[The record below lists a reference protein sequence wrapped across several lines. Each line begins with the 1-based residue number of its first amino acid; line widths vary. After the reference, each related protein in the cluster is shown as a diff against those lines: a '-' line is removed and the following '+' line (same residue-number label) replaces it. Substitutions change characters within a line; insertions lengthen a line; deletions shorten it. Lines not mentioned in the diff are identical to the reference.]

1 MNGQRG
7 LVPSNF
13 VEKVAGNIRSVQC
26 CSFPDNSVLVVV
38 LKLLLLFSWVVLTEF
53 VIFR

>member
-38 LKLLLLFSWVVLTEF
+38 LKLLLFSWVVLTEF